1 MQFHRG
7 TPSPGFSPGRLPHG
21 QREGAPT
28 IPRIG
33 RFRPVRSNYTKKCW
47 PCLEPGNP
55 ELFLYSRAARSRS
68 AVAYREN
75 EARMQESGYSSI
87 PYWPSALFCRSHG
100 MSVVLVRKSDKRPLA
115 QVSYVNKAGQR
126 KRWTAYAK
134 TRKEAD
140 EKLTRAKAELQQGT
154 FVEPSRLTVEQWLD
168 AWLEEYKKPALRP
181 LIYEGYKTI
190 IKLHL
195 KPDPRRQTPT
205 TPATRNHPAA
215 LQPEGGG
222 QSVTWDDTPD
232 TRRAERSPKASG
244 TGDDDRTGPP
254 RAQRLQSHGGR
265 VLSRPAGGGTPGG
278 GRARPAAK
286 RNFLPAKAERKQ
298 PLGTTIPPA
307 GNVTFLRVFY
317 SRSGPGTHTAKATA
331 VLLQ

>member
-1 MQFHRG
+1 MATSGAMTISSGPMCSSIAAPPLPGSPRAACPTAREKGRLLSPESAGFDLSAPIIPKSAG
-7 TPSPGFSPGRLPHG
+7 LVLSPGIPSFSFI
-21 QREGAPT
+21 RE
-28 IPRIG
+28 R
-33 RFRPVRSNYTKKCW
+33 R
-47 PCLEPGNP
+47 
-55 ELFLYSRAARSRS
+55 
-68 AVAYREN
+68 
-75 EARMQESGYSSI
+75 SGYSSI